1 MTSAPLRRSE
11 ISKIKEVNAAYANCL
26 SPHCREQHRGFEAAA
41 RELGIPP
48 DVLRHEV
55 RADLLAAAE
64 GAGGLTADIADTTRL
79 ELLSLAQSAD
89 AVVLTCSTL
98 GASVDTIAANSRAP
112 ILRTDGALAAAAAR
126 AGGRIVALCAVET
139 TIDPTSRLFFD
150 AVQQSEATVEVQ
162 LVPEAWAMFKA
173 GDLATIAKVPD
184 GAYASGASI
193 VALAQASMSGAA
205 ALVSAGPRPLSS
217 PTAGLAAALEAAS
230 RHLGLR
236 ATS

>member
-1 MTSAPLRRSE
+1 MRIA
-11 ISKIKEVNAAYANCL
+11 CL
-26 SPHCREQHRGFEAAA
+26 HTAESNIAVFEAAA

-79 ELLSLAQSAD
+79 ELLSLVQSAD

-98 GASVDTIAANSRAP
+98 GGSVDTIAANSRAP

-173 GDLATIAKVPD
+173 GDLDGYLATIAKAAD

-230 RHLGLR
+230 RHLGLG

>member
-1 MTSAPLRRSE
+1 
-11 ISKIKEVNAAYANCL
+11 
-26 SPHCREQHRGFEAAA
+26 
-41 RELGIPP
+41 
-48 DVLRHEV
+48 
-55 RADLLAAAE
+55 
-64 GAGGLTADIADTTRL
+64 
-79 ELLSLAQSAD
+79 
-89 AVVLTCSTL
+89 
-98 GASVDTIAANSRAP
+98 
-112 ILRTDGALAAAAAR
+112 
-126 AGGRIVALCAVET
+126 LCAVET

-173 GDLATIAKVPD
+173 GDLDGYLATIAKAAD

-230 RHLGLR
+230 RHLGLG